1 MQSAIPL
8 KSWTK
13 ASGAMRTSDY
23 SIKLGGIFLLALALL
38 CPARVRGQQTPSNLA
53 PSNLVGRIEGPDVS
67 VQGSSASGNDN
78 ETITPNMLVMGGSV
92 VTVHS
97 GHARMMLESGGEVDI
112 CGPAKFTLL
121 QSGGAITL
129 ALDFGTMR
137 VRLPKT
143 TSLRIFTPAIVATPL
158 DINGGARDVTVGL
171 DLNDSLCVLAASG
184 AIQLEHQF
192 TAEKLI
198 VPQSG
203 EFFLNAGKLLPVV
216 GKAGSCQ
223 CVATMKPQVTAQPPE
238 FAVNGQPLPI
248 VPDAA
253 KNPPADVAPPRDAEA
268 PSVEFS
274 IPAHAN
280 EQHPVRTENN
290 NAAQSVAP
298 AEIPVYTVVAPLAF
312 SAASPA
318 PPPDPPIDTILLVRQ
333 AQVQPAWEFQGHVD
347 PPNFAAAMQHALGE
361 NPTPKE
367 TPAAAPKKQ
376 RGLWAAM
383 KRIFGGDGAQ
393 KAGVH

>member
-1 MQSAIPL
+1 MSC
-8 KSWTK
+8 T
-13 ASGAMRTSDY
+13 ASYTRAWSSNYPFKLSGILLGLLLLLPGGVRAQATPTS
-23 SIKLGGIFLLALALL
+23 
-38 CPARVRGQQTPSNLA
+38 
-53 PSNLVGRIEGPDVS
+53 LVGRIEGRDIS
-67 VQGSSASGNDN
+67 VQGSSASGADN
-78 ETITPNMLVMGGSV
+78 ETITPNMLVRSGSV

-97 GHARMMLESGGEVDI
+97 GQARMMLVSGGEVDI

-137 VRLPKT
+137 VQLPMAA
-143 TSLRIFTPAIVATPL
+143 SLRIFTPTIVATPL

-203 EFFLNAGKLLPVV
+203 EFFLNAGKLQPVV
-216 GKAGSCQ
+216 GKTGSCQ
-223 CVATMKPQVTAQPPE
+223 CAAMLKPQVTAPPPE
-238 FAVNGQPLPI
+238 FAVNGQPLPAAPD
-248 VPDAA
+248 VP
-253 KNPPADVAPPRDAEA
+253 KNPPAEVPPLQEAEV
-268 PSVEFS
+268 PSVGFS

-280 EQHPVRTENN
+280 EQHPILPENK
-290 NAAQSVAP
+290 NATPPVAP
-298 AEIPVYTVVAPLAF
+298 TETPAYTVVAPLTF

-333 AQVQPAWEFQGHVD
+333 AQVQSAWEFQGHVD
-347 PPNFAAAMQHALGE
+347 PPSFAAAMQHALGE
-361 NPTPKE
+361 NSAQKGPPE
-367 TPAAAPKKQ
+367 EAPKKQ
-376 RGLWAAM
+376 HGLWAVM
-383 KRIFGGDGAQ
+383 KRIFG
-393 KAGVH
+393 AGEAKK

>member
-1 MQSAIPL
+1 MQ
-8 KSWTK
+8 
-13 ASGAMRTSDY
+13 
-23 SIKLGGIFLLALALL
+23 
-38 CPARVRGQQTPSNLA
+38 VRS
-53 PSNLVGRIEGPDVS
+53 
-67 VQGSSASGNDN
+67 
-78 ETITPNMLVMGGSV
+78 GSV

-137 VRLPKT
+137 VHLPVA
-143 TSLRIFTPAIVATPL
+143 TSLRIFTPTIVATPI
-158 DINGGARDVTVGL
+158 DISGGARDVTVGI

-192 TAEKLI
+192 TGERLI

-223 CVATMKPQVTAQPPE
+223 CAAMLKQEVTAPPPE
-238 FAVNGQPLPI
+238 FAVNGQPLPAAPD
-248 VPDAA
+248 VPKNAPAVSLAPAA
-253 KNPPADVAPPRDAEA
+253 EP

-290 NAAQSVAP
+290 NAAAQPVAP
-298 AEIPVYTVVAPLAF
+298 TETPVYTVVAPLAF

-318 PPPDPPIDTILLVRQ
+318 PPADTPIDTILLVRE

-347 PPNFAAAMQHALGE
+347 PPNFAAAMQQALGE
-361 NPTPKE
+361 SSTPKE
-367 TPAAAPKKQ
+367 APPEAAPKRQ
-376 RGLWAAM
+376 HGLWAAM
-383 KRIFGGDGAQ
+383 KRIFGGDRAQ
-393 KAGVH
+393 KAGAY

>member
-1 MQSAIPL
+1 MSCTVALPSDRL
-8 KSWTK
+8 MKF
-13 ASGAMRTSDY
+13 SG
-23 SIKLGGIFLLALALL
+23 ILVGLLLL
-38 CPARVRGQQTPSNLA
+38 WPACVRAQEI
-53 PSNLVGRIEGPDVS
+53 PSNLVGRIEGPDIS
-67 VQGSSASGNDN
+67 VQGSPAAGSDN
-78 ETITPNMLVMGGSV
+78 ETITPNMLVKSGSV

-97 GHARMMLESGGEVDI
+97 GHARLMLESGGEVDI

-137 VRLPKT
+137 VQLPASS
-143 TSLRIFTPAIVATPL
+143 SLRIFTPTIVATPL

-171 DLNDSLCVLAASG
+171 DLNDSLCVLAGSG

-192 TAEKLI
+192 TAERLI

-223 CVATMKPQVTAQPPE
+223 CAAMLKPQVTAQPPE
-238 FAVNGQPLPI
+238 FAVNGQALPTA
-248 VPDAA
+248 PDVA
-253 KNPPADVAPPRDAEA
+253 KNPPTEVAPSPEA
-268 PSVEFS
+268 GPPSVEFS

-280 EQHPVRTENN
+280 ERHPILPENK
-290 NAAQSVAP
+290 NAAQPMAP
-298 AEIPVYTVVAPLAF
+298 TETPVYTVVAPLTF

-347 PPNFAAAMQHALGE
+347 PPDFVSAMQHALGE
-361 NPTPKE
+361 NPAPKE
-367 TPAAAPKKQ
+367 TPEAPPKKQ
-376 RGLWAAM
+376 HGLWSMM

-393 KAGVH
+393 KAGVY

>member
-1 MQSAIPL
+1 
-8 KSWTK
+8 
-13 ASGAMRTSDY
+13 
-23 SIKLGGIFLLALALL
+23 
-38 CPARVRGQQTPSNLA
+38 
-53 PSNLVGRIEGPDVS
+53 
-67 VQGSSASGNDN
+67 
-78 ETITPNMLVMGGSV
+78 
-92 VTVHS
+92 
-97 GHARMMLESGGEVDI
+97 MMLESGGEVDI

-137 VRLPKT
+137 VQLPKEA
-143 TSLRIFTPAIVATPL
+143 SLRIFTPTIVAMPL
-158 DINGGARDVTVGL
+158 DISGGARDVTVGL
-171 DLNDSLCVLAASG
+171 DLNNSLCVLAASG

-192 TAEKLI
+192 TAERLI

-223 CVATMKPQVTAQPPE
+223 CAAMLKQQVTAPPPE
-238 FAVNGQPLPI
+238 FAVNGQPLP
-248 VPDAA
+248 VAPDVA
-253 KNPPADVAPPRDAEA
+253 KNPPAEVAPVPEAEP

-274 IPAHAN
+274 IPAHSN
-280 EQHPVRTENN
+280 EQHPIRTENKN
-290 NAAQSVAP
+290 GAQPVARTETP
-298 AEIPVYTVVAPLAF
+298 LYTVVAPLAF

-361 NPTPKE
+361 DSTPKE
-367 TPAAAPKKQ
+367 APPEAAPKKQ
-376 RGLWAAM
+376 HGLWSVM
-383 KRIFGGDGAQ
+383 KRIFGADGAQ
-393 KAGVH
+393 KAGVY